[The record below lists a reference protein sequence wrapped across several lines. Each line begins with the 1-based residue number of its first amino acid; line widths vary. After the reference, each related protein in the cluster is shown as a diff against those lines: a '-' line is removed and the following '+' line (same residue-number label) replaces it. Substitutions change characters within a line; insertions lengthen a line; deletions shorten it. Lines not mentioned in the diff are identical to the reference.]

1 MTAEFKRLGKRG
13 SYRLGQ
19 LRAQGIH
26 EASRPTLFQPQFN
39 RPDHGLPASAWLLGL
54 LLGAAAIAVGAR
66 LGSWFLPFVVGL
78 LAGLANRAGGWPV
91 RLALP
96 AIGLMAVIGWGAP
109 LGWAALHGRPYGA
122 VARELAAIGG
132 LPGHASVGLGLTV
145 LVAVV
150 QVTVGYW
157 LGRAMTPRP
166 PRA

>member
-96 AIGLMAVIGWGAP
+96 AIALMAVIGWGA
-109 LGWAALHGRPYGA
+109 R
-122 VARELAAIGG
+122 
-132 LPGHASVGLGLTV
+132 
-145 LVAVV
+145 
-150 QVTVGYW
+150 
-157 LGRAMTPRP
+157 
-166 PRA
+166 